1 MSQPRVMIIDDEERF
16 RTTLRKTLV
25 LKGLEVTAFGSALE
39 ALEALKEQGAD
50 VVLLDLRMPEMDG
63 INVLK
68 AIKSLDPHIEVI
80 VLTGHASV
88 DAAQEIIKLGAF
100 DYLLKPCPTDELLA
114 KVESAWERQ
123 AVRRGPAR
131 T

>member
-1 MSQPRVMIIDDEERF
+1 MSQPRVVIIDDEERF
-16 RTTLRKTLV
+16 RTTLRKTLT
-25 LKGLEVTAFGSALE
+25 LKGLTVTDFGNGQE
-39 ALEALKEQGAD
+39 ALEVLREQGAD

-63 INVLK
+63 ITALK
-68 AIKSLDPHIEVI
+68 AIKEADPDIEVI

-114 KVESAWERQ
+114 KVESAWERR
-123 AVRRGPAR
+123 AVRRGPGR

>member
-1 MSQPRVMIIDDEERF
+1 MIIDDEERF
-16 RTTLRKTLV
+16 RLTLRKTLK
-25 LKGLEVTAFGSALE
+25 LKGLEVTDFGNGRE
-39 ALEALKEQGAD
+39 ALEALHEQGAD

-63 INVLK
+63 ITALR
-68 AIKSLDPHIEVI
+68 AIKEADPDIEVI

-114 KVESAWERQ
+114 KVESAWERR
-123 AVRRGPAR
+123 AVRRGPGR